1 MKHKGF
7 GLILVLIF
15 TAIALA
21 VVSSISLAMVSDI
34 RLNRQSKNSATAYSM
49 ARSAIGDAIFALKL
63 SNKEKPIVPTDSGPT
78 QSCKPS
84 SGDYN
89 YSIDGVSYSKK
100 TLSDLSSMSAGN
112 YYAYQLCVDGA
123 NDYILGIGYAGGQ
136 KITLKAQIIHN
147 DTSVTDLSGVTTWD
161 HTKDYFKVYQAGS

>member
-15 TAIALA
+15 TAVALA

-34 RLNRQSKNSATAYSM
+34 RLNRQSRNSATAYSM

-63 SNKEKPIVPTDSGPT
+63 SDKEKPIEPTETGLKN
-78 QSCKPS
+78 SCDIKD
-84 SGDYN
+84 GDYN
-89 YSIDGVSYSKK
+89 YSSDGVSYSKK
-100 TLSDLSSMSAGN
+100 KLSELSGMSVGN
-112 YYAYQLCVDGA
+112 YYAYQLCVDGT

-136 KITLKAQIIHN
+136 KITLKAQITH
-147 DTSVTDLSGVTTWD
+147 DDSSLTDLSGVTTWD